1 VNGCRAFW
9 LFLLNQSLINLYRIY
24 TESLVNYIQKITA
37 MKSIIKSLFVLLF
50 GIIISLPFHVWAQKK
65 TGFHV
70 LTDFQIHSTG
80 GWDYITVDAATKRV
94 YVSHGMQV
102 NILDAVTGDSVGYI
116 PDTKGVHGIAIA
128 SAFNKGYTSNGR
140 GNNVTVFDLKTN
152 QVLKQVNAGTNPDA
166 IFYDDFSK
174 KVYAFNGRSKDAT
187 VIDAA
192 TDSVVAT
199 IPLGGKPETGVSDG
213 KGKVFVN
220 IEDTNEEVEIDAAT
234 FKILNRWKL
243 EGGEEPSGLA
253 IDRETERLFIGCG
266 GNKTMIVLDATNGN
280 ILGKFPIG
288 RCDGVAFD
296 PGLKQAYSSNG
307 EGTISV
313 VRELSASKFEFVENI
328 PTEPGARTI
337 AVDEITHKLY
347 LPTAQLKPV
356 EPTTANPNPRPQQV
370 PGTFHIVVVGK

>member
-1 VNGCRAFW
+1 
-9 LFLLNQSLINLYRIY
+9 
-24 TESLVNYIQKITA
+24 

-50 GIIISLPFHVWAQKK
+50 GIIICLPFHVWAQKK

-70 LTDFQIHSTG
+70 LTDFPIHSTG

-128 SAFNKGYTSNGR
+128 SDFNKGYTSNGR

-152 QVLKQVNAGTNPDA
+152 QILKQVNAGTNPDA

-192 TDSVVAT
+192 TDSVVVT

-253 IDRETERLFIGCG
+253 IDRKTERLFIGCG

-280 ILGKFPIG
+280 IVGKFPIG

-296 PGLKQAYSSNG
+296 SGLKQAYSSNG
-307 EGTISV
+307 EGTVTV
-313 VRELSASKFEFVENI
+313 VRELSADKFEFVENI

-347 LPTAQLKPV
+347 LPTAQMKPV

-370 PGTFHIVVVGK
+370 PGTFHIAVVGK

>member
-1 VNGCRAFW
+1 MKTI
-9 LFLLNQSLINLYRIY
+9 LKPLI
-24 TESLVNYIQKITA
+24 
-37 MKSIIKSLFVLLF
+37 VLLVSTV
-50 GIIISLPFHVWAQKK
+50 ISLPAHVWAQKA

-70 LTDFQIHSTG
+70 ITDFPIHSTG
-80 GWDYITVDAATKRV
+80 GWDYITVDGATKRV
-94 YVSHGMQV
+94 YASHGMQV
-102 NILDAVTGDSVGYI
+102 NILDAATGDSLGYI

-128 SAFNKGYTSNGR
+128 SDFNKGYTSNGR
-140 GNNVTVFDLKTN
+140 GNNITVFDLKTN

-220 IEDTNEEVEIDAAT
+220 IEDTGEEVEIDAAT

-243 EGGEEPSGLA
+243 DGGEEPSGLA
-253 IDRETERLFIGCG
+253 IDRETERLFVGCG

-288 RCDGVAFD
+288 RCDGMAFD
-296 PGLKQAYSSNG
+296 PALKQAYSSNG
-307 EGTISV
+307 EGTITV
-313 VRELSASKFEFVENI
+313 VRELSANKFEFVENI

-337 AVDEITHKLY
+337 AVDTYTHKLY

-356 EPTTANPNPRPQQV
+356 EPTAASPNPRPQQV

>member
-1 VNGCRAFW
+1 
-9 LFLLNQSLINLYRIY
+9 
-24 TESLVNYIQKITA
+24 
-37 MKSIIKSLFVLLF
+37 MKSILKPLCMLLF
-50 GIIISLPFHVWAQKK
+50 SIAISQPIHVFAQEK

-70 LTDFQIHSTG
+70 LTDFPIKSSG
-80 GWDYITVDAATKRV
+80 GWDYITVDGAAKRV
-94 YVSHGMQV
+94 YASHGMQV
-102 NILDAVTGDSVGYI
+102 NILDAATGDSVGYI

-128 SAFNKGYTSNGR
+128 SDFNKGYTSNGR
-140 GNNVTVFDLKTN
+140 GNNISVFDLKTN

-166 IFYDDFSK
+166 ICYDDFAK
-174 KVYAFNGRSKDAT
+174 KIYAFNGRSKDAT
-187 VIDAA
+187 VIDVA

-220 IEDTNEEVEIDAAT
+220 IEDTGEEVEIDATT

-253 IDRETERLFIGCG
+253 MDRTTDRLFIGCG
-266 GNKTMIVLDATNGN
+266 GNKTMIVLDATNGA

-296 PGLKQAYSSNG
+296 PGLKLAYSSNG

-328 PTEPGARTI
+328 PTEAGARTI
-337 AVDEITHKLY
+337 AVDTYTHKLY

-356 EPTTANPNPRPQQV
+356 EPTPTDAHPRPQQV

>member
-1 VNGCRAFW
+1 MN
-9 LFLLNQSLINLYRIY
+9 S
-24 TESLVNYIQKITA
+24 IQK
-37 MKSIIKSLFVLLF
+37 SFCLLICIA
-50 GIIISLPFHVWAQKK
+50 IIIPAHLFAQKK

-70 LTDFQIHSTG
+70 LTDFPIHSTG
-80 GWDYITVDAATKRV
+80 GWDYITVDAANKKV

-102 NILDAVTGDSVGYI
+102 NILDALTGDSVGVI

-128 SAFNKGYTSNGR
+128 TDFNKGYTSNGR
-140 GNNVTVFDLKTN
+140 ANNITVFDLKTL
-152 QVLKQVNAGTNPDA
+152 QVLKQLEAGTNPDA

-192 TDSVVAT
+192 TDKVVAT

-234 FKILNRWKL
+234 FKVLNRWKL

-253 IDRETERLFIGCG
+253 IDRSTDRLFIGCG
-266 GNKTMIVLDATNGN
+266 GNKTMIVLNSVNGA

-288 RCDGVAFD
+288 DCDGVGFD
-296 PGLKQAYSSNG
+296 PELKLAYSSNN
-307 EGTISV
+307 EGTVSV
-313 VRELSASKFEFVENI
+313 IRELSADKFEFVENI
-328 PTEPGARTI
+328 PTEMGARTI
-337 AVDEITHKLY
+337 AVDEKTHKLY
-347 LPTAQLKPV
+347 LPTAKLKPV
-356 EPTTANPNPRPQQV
+356 EPTAASEHPRPIQV